1 MGMSDINDLIAR
13 SGQISYETG
22 VNSERRRIIKILE
35 GLPAEFSH
43 NGYTIRTVRT
53 AIKRIEEAP
62 SANTSKTE

>member
-1 MGMSDINDLIAR
+1 MSDINDLIAR

>member
-1 MGMSDINDLIAR
+1 MSDINDLIAR

-43 NGYTIRTVRT
+43 NGYSIRTVRT
-53 AIKRIEEAP
+53 AIKRIEETP